1 MPRASSGRKSAQILA
16 GKLVILAVVSSQA
29 GMFGSSLVPAAGP
42 YNVFVLNNFSA
53 SSSDVQGGL
62 AAGGNINITSYS
74 VGSNL
79 SAGDISSFP
88 SGYTLVAGG
97 SLTAGPGTLFFG
109 NAFGNTTS
117 LTSFTLNDGSLTTGG
132 TSPVDFG
139 AATTQLDSLST
150 TLAGMSGTPGDSCA
164 LVATTVT
171 CNAAADGLNIINVA
185 DPSIFDGN
193 SINITSSGSNVT
205 LVINVPGASDTF
217 GGGGFTAFLNGTTV
231 LFNYYQATNIQLG
244 DTGYTASLLAP
255 LATVLADS
263 GGQFNGTFVAASF
276 GGGQIEFH
284 NTDTFTPQFV
294 NPEPGSLSLAAIGGG
309 LMMFVGMFL
318 ARRARRRTVPPVT

>member
-1 MPRASSGRKSAQILA
+1 LLAIMASHA
-16 GKLVILAVVSSQA
+16 GLFA
-29 GMFGSSLVPAAGP
+29 SSLVPAAGP
-42 YNVFVLNNFSA
+42 YNVFVLNDFTAAN
-53 SSSDVQGGL
+53 SDIQGGL
-62 AAGGNINITSYS
+62 AAGGNVNISSYS

-132 TSPVDFG
+132 TSPVDFA
-139 AATTQLDSLST
+139 AATTQVDSLST
-150 TLAGMSGTPGDSCA
+150 TLAGMSSTAGDSCV

-171 CNAAADGLNIINVA
+171 CSATADGLNVINVA

-193 SINITSSGSNVT
+193 TINVTSSGSNVT
-205 LVINVPGASDTF
+205 LVINVPGTSDTF
-217 GGGGFTAFLNGTTV
+217 GGGGFTAFLNGTTL

-244 DTGYTASLLAP
+244 DTGYTTSLLAP

-284 NTDTFTPQFV
+284 NTDTFTPQLFN
-294 NPEPGSLSLAAIGGG
+294 NPEPSSLSLAGIGGV
-309 LMMFVGMFL
+309 LMLFAGMFL
-318 ARRARRRTVPPVT
+318 ARRRRRRA

>member
-1 MPRASSGRKSAQILA
+1 MPRVTSDRRSAQILRRA
-16 GKLVILAVVSSQA
+16 GRVVLLVLSASQA
-29 GMFGSSLVPAAGP
+29 GLFAGSLVPAAGP
-42 YNVFVLNNFSA
+42 YNVFVLNNFTA
-53 SSSDVQGGL
+53 ATSDVQGGL
-62 AAGGNINITSYS
+62 AAGGNIDITSYS

-88 SGYTLVAGG
+88 GGYTLVAGG

-109 NAFGNTTS
+109 NAYGNTTS
-117 LTSFTLNDGSLTTGG
+117 LSSFTLNDGSLTTGG
-132 TSPVDFG
+132 TPPVNFA
-139 AATTQLDSLST
+139 AATTQLDNLST
-150 TLAGMSGTPGDSCA
+150 TFAGMSSTPGDSCV
-164 LVATTVT
+164 LVVTTVT
-171 CNAAADGLNIINVA
+171 CNASADGLNIINVA

-205 LVINVPGASDTF
+205 LIINVPGSSDTF

-244 DTGYTASLLAP
+244 DTGYTTSLLAP
-255 LATVLADS
+255 LATVMADA

-284 NTDTFTPQFV
+284 NTDMFTPLLF
-294 NPEPGSLSLAAIGGG
+294 NPEPSSLSLAAIGMVLMVLAG
-309 LMMFVGMFL
+309 LAL
-318 ARRARRRTVPPVT
+318 ARKRRRSA